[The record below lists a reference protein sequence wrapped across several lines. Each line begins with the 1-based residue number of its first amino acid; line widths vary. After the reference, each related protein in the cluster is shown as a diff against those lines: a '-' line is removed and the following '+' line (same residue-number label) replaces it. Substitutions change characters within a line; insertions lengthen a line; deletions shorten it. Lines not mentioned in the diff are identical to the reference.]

1 MIQMRWIFIY
11 GLKGPRIAKIKVEP
25 LTQQTIPRLEF
36 LSGLLLARL
45 VKIVKK
51 TFELFVQG
59 KNVFYLGE

>member
-1 MIQMRWIFIY
+1 MRWIFIY